1 MPPPQKNKKDLQ
13 IDVEAYEALLEAQAR
28 QRRAD
33 EEAHS
38 RRTREL
44 VLCAFQVVAFV
55 VGIGFLYV
63 GVTADPVNGYAI
75 GIGGALVAAAGL
87 KYATKLLPGAA

>member
-1 MPPPQKNKKDLQ
+1 M
-13 IDVEAYEALLEAQAR
+13 
-28 QRRAD
+28 
-33 EEAHS
+33 
-38 RRTREL
+38 
-44 VLCAFQVVAFV
+44 LCAFQVVAFV